1 MTGTATKR
9 ARRQRTSLASPRSWI
24 RAATIRSLDK
34 VISEAGHDPAPL
46 FRDHG
51 IDIEILQRPETV
63 VPITRLAPLL
73 EHVALALNIPDV
85 GLRLA
90 QHQRQTE
97 PSDPVDL
104 AIFNAPTLKD
114 AFLYGQRHVSYY
126 STAALLEI
134 RQPRKDGPICLY
146 YQFGAD
152 QVRSD
157 QITEYGC
164 LMVALNVIDL
174 AQSQPLEVWFRHQ
187 PLMAPSLYT
196 EHFAAEVRFGMPY
209 DAIFVE
215 LADWLRPIKSRD
227 PELHLLG
234 QELAARRKA
243 DTAPLS
249 AHLRSEIE
257 RLLPARKCSYDSI
270 CKWSGIPA
278 RTLRRYL
285 ADESTTFAQLKDEVR
300 RDNVRNALARPDLDL
315 SELAQYA
322 GYYDPSSVT
331 RNIPRW
337 FGAEAGGKKGGDRRN
352 STN

>member
-1 MTGTATKR
+1 V
-9 ARRQRTSLASPRSWI
+9 RRPRPNLASPRSWI
-24 RAATIRSLDK
+24 RAATICSLDT

-73 EHVALALNIPDV
+73 EHLAVALNIPDV
-85 GLRLA
+85 ALRLA
-90 QHQRQTE
+90 QRQRQART
-97 PSDPVDL
+97 SDPVDL
-104 AIFNAPTLKD
+104 AIYNAPTLKD
-114 AFLYGQRHVSYY
+114 AFLYGQRHVAYY

-134 RQPRKDGPICLY
+134 RQPSKGGPICLY

-174 AQSQPLEVWFRHQ
+174 AQSRPLEVWFRHQ
-187 PLMAPSLYT
+187 PLSAPALYA
-196 EHFAAEVRFGMPY
+196 EHFEAEVRFGMAY
-209 DAIFVE
+209 DGIFIDQS
-215 LADWLRPIKSRD
+215 DWTRPIQSRD
-227 PELHLLG
+227 PALHLMG

-270 CKWSGIPA
+270 CKWSGIPP

-300 RDNVRNALARPDLDL
+300 RDNVRRALSRSDLDM
-315 SELAQYA
+315 SQLAQYA

-337 FGAEAGGKKGGDRRN
+337 FGGETSGKKGPSGNRPN
-352 STN
+352 